1 MICDQNLD
9 ALVNLMIPGD
19 SHRNLPS
26 GSYVDLEVILQMEN
40 KLETAILLA
49 EQFSEI
55 VHEKLNKTLVQ
66 LTVGEFDEI
75 CRGFRT
81 QIDPILKA
89 IGPSLLKAYYT
100 DPNVQEAIG
109 NGDTPPFPNGRNIYA
124 GNIELLE
131 PVFNRGL
138 VYRNIHG

>member
-1 MICDQNLD
+1 MSDRNLD
-9 ALVNLMIPGD
+9 ALVNLMIPGE
-19 SHRNLPS
+19 SRLNLPS
-26 GSYVDLEVILQMEN
+26 GSYVDLDVILQMEN

-55 VHEKLNKTLVQ
+55 VHGELNKTLMQ
-66 LTVGEFDEI
+66 LTVEEFDEI
-75 CRGFRT
+75 CRSSRT
-81 QIDPILKA
+81 QTEPILKA

-100 DPNVQEAIG
+100 DPEVQDALGIG
-109 NGDTPPFPNGRNIYA
+109 KAPPFPNGRNVYT

-131 PVFNRGL
+131 PVYNRGL

>member
-1 MICDQNLD
+1 MSDQNLD

-19 SHRNLPS
+19 SRLNLPS
-26 GSYVDLEVILQMEN
+26 GSYVDLDVILQMEN

-55 VHEKLNKTLVQ
+55 VLGELNKTLMQ
-66 LTVGEFDEI
+66 LTVEEFDEI
-75 CRGFRT
+75 CRSSRT
-81 QIDPILKA
+81 QTEPILKA

-100 DPNVQEAIG
+100 DPEVQDALGIG
-109 NGDTPPFPNGRNIYA
+109 KAPPFPNGRNVYT

-131 PVFNRGL
+131 PVYNRGL